1 MEKIARI
8 LFMYYIII
16 KEKEGGK
23 GKNPDLTMKETIYT
37 GMAALT
43 DSSPEAMKETLEM
56 MKDPETMRE
65 VQKLMQDPEFIK
77 SEIPRLCIH
86 QLLV

>member
-1 MEKIARI
+1 M
-8 LFMYYIII
+8 
-16 KEKEGGK
+16 
-23 GKNPDLTMKETIYT
+23 KNADLTMKETIYT

-77 SEIPRLCIH
+77 SERPYTTYINCWF
-86 QLLV
+86 